1 MASVPNQGDATFAIY
16 RDEFRSVLGADFR
29 CPVLI
34 ETNAHEGPVYVA
46 SEHTLYFTTVPE
58 PGPKNIAIKR
68 IQLSGKEFPFKAQAP
83 DTVRF
88 PSNMANGMT
97 LDRDGRLVICE
108 QGTREA
114 PARISRMDLRTGSVE
129 TVVDRWRGLRFNSP
143 NDVVVK
149 GDRTIWFTDPN
160 YGEIQGFKD
169 VPEVGAFV
177 YRHDPATGET
187 AVVADSFNKPNGL
200 AFSPDESVLY
210 ITDTGAN
217 QAPGTYLVNLPH
229 HIRAFDVH
237 GERHLR
243 NDRVFAVVSPGAP
256 DGIKIDVQGRVYTSS
271 ATGVQVFTPDGDL
284 LGEIKAPSVAN
295 FTFGGPDNDVLFI
308 LGDTQIWQAKLDIAG
323 MRTC

>member
-1 MASVPNQGDATFAIY
+1 
-16 RDEFRSVLGADFR
+16 
-29 CPVLI
+29 
-34 ETNAHEGPVYVA
+34 
-46 SEHTLYFTTVPE
+46 
-58 PGPKNIAIKR
+58 
-68 IQLSGKEFPFKAQAP
+68 
-83 DTVRF
+83 
-88 PSNMANGMT
+88 
-97 LDRDGRLVICE
+97 
-108 QGTREA
+108 
-114 PARISRMDLRTGSVE
+114 
-129 TVVDRWRGLRFNSP
+129 
-143 NDVVVK
+143 
-149 GDRTIWFTDPN
+149 
-160 YGEIQGFKD
+160 
-169 VPEVGAFV
+169 
-177 YRHDPATGET
+177 
-187 AVVADSFNKPNGL
+187 L

-217 QAPGTYLVNLPH
+217 QAPGNYFVNLPH

-237 GERHLR
+237 GGRHLR